1 MKVLVTGIGLTS
13 ALGNLYQSWEKIL
26 QGKSAIRLHRPFAE
40 LPLLPLALIN
50 SGPIELPWLIRQV
63 VGTTVKSSGL
73 TVPLPECGVV
83 IGSSRGYQGMLE
95 VWAKRHFFQD
105 CKQDDLEKDYG
116 SFLNLLPHQPAI
128 FAASQIG
135 ARGTVLAPMA
145 ACATGIWAIARGF
158 ELIKTG
164 QCQRVIVGAVES
176 PITPLSIGGFKKMGA
191 LARTG
196 AYPFDRYRE
205 GLVLG
210 EGAAILVLES
220 PELARQRRAKI
231 FGQIRG
237 FALTND
243 ASYGTKSEV
252 SGKGARLAIAQCL
265 ARSGLAPEDIDYIH
279 AHGTATELNDRYEA
293 NLIQEV
299 FPLKVAVSSTKGAT
313 GHTLGASGALGAV
326 FCLMAIAHQVL
337 PPCVGLNDPEFD
349 LDLVRCARRSR
360 VDNILCLSFGFGGQN
375 AALVLSK
382 V

>member
-1 MKVLVTGIGLTS
+1 MS
-13 ALGNLYQSWEKIL
+13 IL
-26 QGKSAIRLHRPFAE
+26 
-40 LPLLPLALIN
+40 
-50 SGPIELPWLIRQV
+50 
-63 VGTTVKSSGL
+63 
-73 TVPLPECGVV
+73 
-83 IGSSRGYQGMLE
+83 
-95 VWAKRHFFQD
+95 
-105 CKQDDLEKDYG
+105 
-116 SFLNLLPHQPAI
+116 
-128 FAASQIG
+128 
-135 ARGTVLAPMA
+135 
-145 ACATGIWAIARGF
+145 
-158 ELIKTG
+158 
-164 QCQRVIVGAVES
+164 
-176 PITPLSIGGFKKMGA
+176 LS
-191 LARTG
+191 
-196 AYPFDRYRE
+196 E
-205 GLVLG
+205 GLVLA

-243 ASYGTKSEV
+243 ASYGIKSEV